1 MVQCCHFIQYLA
13 LKFHYFMKTTQF
25 LLVNTFVYIY
35 IISLY
40 IHVLLC
46 VNEPIDE
53 DHVIIHQL
61 VFFCIIN
68 QFYLHPNY

>member
-1 MVQCCHFIQYLA
+1 
-13 LKFHYFMKTTQF
+13 MKASYF
-25 LLVNTFVYIY
+25 LLVNTFVYVY

-53 DHVIIHQL
+53 DHMIICPL

-68 QFYLHPNY
+68 HYLSSPYLLIHDN

>member
-1 MVQCCHFIQYLA
+1 
-13 LKFHYFMKTTQF
+13 MKATYF
-25 LLVNTFVYIY
+25 LLVNTFVYVY

-53 DHVIIHQL
+53 EHVIIHPL
-61 VFFCIIN
+61 VFFCVIDH
-68 QFYLHPNY
+68 FYLHHVY